1 MCKSAPR
8 SRQITTPVPHHS
20 VFYRPDVRWLS
31 KDYFARRCP
40 RKHSKCWSQ
49 KIPPHLKCTSTLPC
63 ELWNC
68 NAENYHQ
75 ACTWTSKQ
83 SLNVKLPELKVY
95 IDALITHNHDNGCH
109 SADGLFTTR
118 TNRKSYLTSQMQQLA
133 FCCNDRKCQKLHTLT
148 LALNVAITFI
158 CKNCWQLQQH
168 ESQWLNNDLIINF
181 SKLTTNYSLEE
192 LLMATNKYCD
202 HGLLDCGHLAPPVH
216 FMLPTSNK

>member
-49 KIPPHLKCTSTLPC
+49 KIPPHHKCTSTLPC

-83 SLNVKLPELKVY
+83 SPNVKLPELKVY
-95 IDALITHNHDNGCH
+95 IDALITHNMTTVVILLMGCLQLELKESHILPVKCNNWH
-109 SADGLFTTR
+109 SVVMTVSA
-118 TNRKSYLTSQMQQLA
+118 
-133 FCCNDRKCQKLHTLT
+133 
-148 LALNVAITFI
+148 
-158 CKNCWQLQQH
+158 KNCTHWH
-168 ESQWLNNDLIINF
+168 WHSMWLLPSSVRTAGSSNNMSHN
-181 SKLTTNYSLEE
+181 
-192 LLMATNKYCD
+192 
-202 HGLLDCGHLAPPVH
+202 G
-216 FMLPTSNK
+216 